1 MEKLEEISTQ
11 AVLSDDLK
19 DMKAYAFKGTEDTV
33 YEEGMDG
40 EYNCA
45 MSTCHCATW

>member
-19 DMKAYAFKGTEDTV
+19 DMKAYAFKSTEDTV
-33 YEEGMDG
+33 YEGTDEK
-40 EYNCA
+40 YNCA